1 MALDKNKLDALRLDS
16 TEPEKSNIKSVFLT
30 LLFISIAALLGFGG
44 FKFWK
49 STQETLTVDTF
60 EVKMLGSNQPSAIL
74 EASGY
79 IVTRKNATLAAT
91 VTARVLNINV
101 EEGDV
106 VQKGDEIAVL
116 DGSLVSK
123 DITLSESRLK
133 VAQSKINE
141 AHSQLVEAKNKY
153 ARFTKLSNNDYV
165 SEDLLDQ
172 AKQRVSTLKAMLVTA
187 KSNVQV
193 EKDNVNRLHRHLEEY
208 FINAPFSG
216 VVISKDAQVGEIV
229 SPISSGEFTRT
240 GICTIVDMDSRE
252 IEVNVNEAYI
262 NRVQKDQ
269 KVIAQLDAYQNWEV
283 SGQVINIIPTADR
296 QKATVKVRIAI
307 NELDPK
313 ILPDMGVKVKFFAKQ
328 EEDKSD
334 EDSENTIVIPKVAV
348 VRDAESSFVWLINNN
363 SVSKKEIT
371 LGKRIGNLFQVDKGL
386 SAGDKI
392 AISKL
397 EKLKERKQV
406 ITSSQSTNE

>member
-1 MALDKNKLDALRLDS
+1 MALDKSKLDALKLDS
-16 TEPEKSNIKSVFLT
+16 TEPENSSFKPVFLT
-30 LLFISIAALLGFGG
+30 ILILSITALLGFGG
-44 FKFWK
+44 FKFWQ
-49 STQETLTVDTF
+49 STQEKLTVDAF

-79 IVTRKNATLAAT
+79 IVTRKNATLSAT

-101 EEGDV
+101 EEGDL

-116 DGSLVSK
+116 DGSLIMK

-133 VAQSKINE
+133 VAKSKINE
-141 AHSQLVEAKNKY
+141 THSQLIEAKNKY
-153 ARFTKLSNNDYV
+153 SRFTKLSNNDYV

-172 AKQRVSTLKAMLVTA
+172 AKQKVSTLNAVLITA
-187 KSNVQV
+187 ESNVQV

-208 FINAPFSG
+208 TISAPFSG

-240 GICTIVDMDSRE
+240 GICTLVDMDSRE

-269 KVIAQLDAYQNWEV
+269 KIIARLDAYQNWEV
-283 SGQVINIIPTADR
+283 VGRVINIIPTADR

-307 NELDPK
+307 DELDPK

-328 EEDKSD
+328 EENEADGPSKD
-334 EDSENTIVIPKVAV
+334 TIVIPKVAV
-348 VRDAESSFVWLINNN
+348 VRNTDSSFVWLINNN
-363 SVSKKEIT
+363 TASKREISV
-371 LGKRIGNLFQVDKGL
+371 GKRVGNLFEVT
-386 SAGDKI
+386 SE
-392 AISKL
+392 L
-397 EKLKERKQV
+397 EKIKENKQV
-406 ITSSQSTNE
+406 IISSQNINE